1 MEDLTE
7 LIEIYKNRADEL
19 RMEAEI
25 SHYLA
30 EKETDEIEFSANENE
45 LIASLLNDFNKVLG
59 YDEVAMYYKINF
71 IGIKQS
77 TTLKLP
83 LSESTSIITVMDL
96 NSEEE
101 IDTIKLKRPLNRKE
115 FINFA
120 QQYYNHL

>member
-7 LIEIYKNRADEL
+7 LIEIYKHRADEL

>member
-19 RMEAEI
+19 RLEAEL

-30 EKETDEIEFSANENE
+30 SKETDEIEFSANENE

-59 YDEVAMYYKINF
+59 YDEVAMYYKINY

-115 FINFA
+115 FISFA
-120 QQYYNHL
+120 QQYYKHL

>member
-19 RMEAEI
+19 RLEAEL

-30 EKETDEIEFSANENE
+30 SKETDEIEFSANENE

-59 YDEVAMYYKINF
+59 YDEVAMYYKINY

-101 IDTIKLKRPLNRKE
+101 IDMIKLKQPLNRKE
-115 FINFA
+115 FISFA
-120 QQYYNHL
+120 QQYYKHL